1 MLDTQQ
7 QRMYNQDVHTV
18 ACIPSIGSDGAVHG
32 NLTTARPQ
40 RDWWAICSRV
50 EVDGLD
56 PWIVFFGL
64 GRLGIVLA
72 ERHTGPPFQGMY
84 VRPLEAPYPC
94 IIFEPAAHS
103 SPCVASRLFV
113 SWKEDTHSQTAR
125 ATRQQSSII
134 SSVFCSSRR
143 PMHPGLLHIHR
154 GEYTIM
160 NHSSEINR
168 RSMAMAIANPPSS
181 ADNASATNLK
191 TLAAGG
197 G

>member
-1 MLDTQQ
+1 MHPLDW
-7 QRMYNQDVHTV
+7 QRRGRTREPDDGPPATRLVGHLLEGRGGRV
-18 ACIPSIGSDGAVHG
+18 GSMD
-32 NLTTARPQ
+32 RF
-40 RDWWAICSRV
+40 
-50 EVDGLD
+50 
-56 PWIVFFGL
+56 FFGL

-72 ERHTGPPFQGMY
+72 ERHTGPPFQGVY
-84 VRPLEAPYPC
+84 VRSLEAPYPC

-113 SWKEDTHSQTAR
+113 SWKEDTHSQIAR